1 MTLDEDVR
9 RLFRAIAGNPMSLR
23 EAMQRVLMVM
33 AVRTLVFPLV
43 FIASAFGFPFYAFGI
58 LLYPDL
64 FWAAWVVPSS
74 AGFLLAFTVLSVTL
88 VLPAYLYSEI
98 IRRRN
103 TWVMPEHTYY
113 PDSVEDKQL

>member
-9 RLFRAIAGNPMSLR
+9 RLFRAIAGNPTSLR
-23 EAMQRVLMVM
+23 EAIQRVLMVM
-33 AVRTLVFPLV
+33 AVRILVFPLV
-43 FIASAFGFPFYAFGI
+43 CIISAFGFPFYAVGI

-64 FWAAWVVPSS
+64 FWAAWVVPSA
-74 AGFLLAFTVLSVTL
+74 AGFLLAFTVLSMTL

-103 TWVMPEHTYY
+103 TWVMPEHTYF
-113 PDSVEDKQL
+113 PASGKDE